1 MQHKH
6 TPGPWRYEHDDNG
19 FYVIDSH
26 DGSFRPYILAT
37 GGESSQD
44 EANARVAHAAPIM
57 LHAIE
62 EAIKGIESTLTE
74 AMSNATQESDD
85 LVHGLDVVLKKLQ
98 SARNKALGI
107 ESE

>member
-6 TPGPWRYEHDDNG
+6 TPGPWRYAYDDNG

-44 EANARVAHAAPIM
+44 EANARGAHAAPIM

-62 EAIKGIESTLTE
+62 EAITLAKNVIDVSRDYE
-74 AMSNATQESDD
+74 VRGHCQLVLTQ
-85 LVHGLDVVLKKLQ
+85 LK